1 MEATPTIQISSR
13 NSLHFARKIMDAIKG
28 VKLATS
34 AKVYGPNS
42 LSIMEQLQ
50 LSGQTDLMPLLPDV
64 LGALRQP
71 RGSSLSPSSAG
82 NLSPP

>member
-50 LSGQTDLMPLLPDV
+50 LSGQTDLMPLLPD
-64 LGALRQP
+64 
-71 RGSSLSPSSAG
+71 
-82 NLSPP
+82 